1 VKRNIKVVMP
11 RPRVTVGASFFVR
24 GRHRSRCDK
33 KYAIPLNRLV
43 SDCAC
48 QTARSHDCD
57 VGRAEG
63 LHVEDIDM
71 HQNEQP

>member
-63 LHVEDIDM
+63 LRVEDIDM